1 MTDNL
6 GRMLRMTR
14 QDNKVGL
21 KHLIVLYKK
30 ESVNESLKYVVDR
43 YRELLY
49 LKNRDILYLD

>member
-1 MTDNL
+1 
-6 GRMLRMTR
+6 MTR
-14 QDNKVGL
+14 QNNKVGL